1 MKNSLK
7 LILGFAMCQNL
18 SAQVGIGTT
27 APLNNLEI
35 VGAPANASSST
46 ISTANGLLR
55 VEGNLGNTTMDF
67 GLQSAVDAA
76 WIQVRD
82 KSNYSSTK
90 DLRFQ
95 QNGGRVGIGI
105 NSLPTHAL
113 HVDGAVSATGS
124 ISGRAAGQVIKHSV
138 LNAADLGVTG
148 ALSLNNT
155 SGADVVSYT
164 YTPVSA
170 SSKLIIKFNCQSDF
184 IGAAVS
190 AADEQTVSITVNN
203 GTTTS
208 TLQSKRQHYRVGSGT
223 GLRSSILFPVTG
235 VYSNSG
241 TGNLTIKV
249 RLQRTSGDDRVEV
262 FTPGMSLSIIEV
274 AL

>member
-7 LILGFAMCQNL
+7 LILGLAMCQTL
-18 SAQVGIGTT
+18 EAQVGIGTT
-27 APLNNLEI
+27 TPLYELEI
-35 VGAPANASSST
+35 VGAPANASNAAV
-46 ISTANGLLR
+46 STANGLLR
-55 VEGNLGNTTMDF
+55 VEGNLGNTAMDF
-67 GLQSAVDAA
+67 GLQSSVDAA

-82 KSNYSSTK
+82 KSNYSNTR
-90 DLRFQ
+90 DLCFQ

-105 NSLPTHAL
+105 TTLPTHQL
-113 HVDGAVSATGS
+113 HVGGAVSATGS

-138 LNAADLGVTG
+138 LNAVDLGVTG
-148 ALSLNNT
+148 ALTLNNT

-184 IGAAVS
+184 IGAAIS
-190 AADEQTVSITVNN
+190 TADEQTVSITVNDGN
-203 GTTTS
+203 ATS
-208 TLQSKRQHYRVGSGT
+208 TLQSKRQHYRSGTGT

-262 FTPGMSLSIIEV
+262 ASSGMSLSIIEV